1 MDYVVPMAVLKFRQG
16 FGRLIRRR
24 SDRGTV
30 VVLDSRT
37 LTKQYGK
44 IFLESLPDV
53 GRAIGPREEVLQEV
67 VAFHEHE
74 EKKAR

>member
-30 VVLDSRT
+30 LVLDSRT
-37 LTKQYGK
+37 LTKPYGK
-44 IFLESLPDV
+44 LFLESLPDV
-53 GRAIGPREEVLQEV
+53 KRVIGSREEVLREV
-67 VAFHEHE
+67 VAFYERAE
-74 EKKAR
+74 RQTR